1 MGARNTLANGDNA
14 MTIDRDA
21 ALLKIAT
28 DILDL
33 ETLETRRRDCLDFK
47 EHGVFSIK
55 RALEAAYAA
64 GAASAAKPKRSR
76 KTGGKK

>member
-1 MGARNTLANGDNA
+1 M
-14 MTIDRDA
+14 
-21 ALLKIAT
+21 
-28 DILDL
+28 
-33 ETLETRRRDCLDFK
+33 RDCLDFK

>member
-1 MGARNTLANGDNA
+1 MGARNTPANGDNA
-14 MTIDRDA
+14 MTTDRDA

-28 DILDL
+28 EILDL
-33 ETLETRRRDCLDFK
+33 ETLETRMRDCLDFK

-64 GAASAAKPKRSR
+64 GAASAAKPKRNRR
-76 KTGGKK
+76 K